1 MKLGILGPPQSGKT
15 TLFAALTRGQT
26 PPSASRGGEKVHLG
40 SVKVPDGRLDALRDM
55 YQPKKFT
62 PAKVDYV
69 DAPPVEAAPGRTE
82 RGALAALAALRDVD
96 AFVLVVRAFED
107 PAVPHFRD
115 PVDPARDASWLAS
128 ELLLEDLA
136 VVERR
141 IERIEKSLKVGKKP
155 EDPNEYEALKRV
167 KEALENERPA
177 SSAGLNAPQERA
189 LRGFRL
195 LSACPWIVVVN
206 ADDAAMK
213 RGEAALVDPVRAR
226 FAEPRPPVI
235 ALSAKTEAEL
245 ASLAE
250 EETKE
255 FMQVLGIEEPG
266 LTRMIRLSYEALG
279 LLSFFT
285 VGPDEVRAWTVR
297 DGALAP
303 EAAGAIHSDLERGF
317 IRAEV
322 ISYDDLMKLGAMNKA
337 RDQGLLRTEG
347 KDYRVR
353 DGDILNVRFSV

>member
-1 MKLGILGPPQSGKT
+1 VKLGILGPPQSGKS
-15 TLFAALTRGQT
+15 TLFAALTRGQVDAG
-26 PPSASRGGEKVHLG
+26 SARGERVHLG
-40 SVKVPDGRLDALRDM
+40 SVKVPDERLERLREM
-55 YQPKKFT
+55 YEPKKFT

-69 DAPPVEAAPGRTE
+69 DAPAVEATPGRAE
-82 RGALAALAALRDVD
+82 RGALASLTALRDVD
-96 AFVLVVRAFED
+96 AFVLVVRAFDD
-107 PAVPHFRD
+107 PSVPHFRES
-115 PVDPARDASWLAS
+115 VDPARDASWLAS

-141 IERIEKSLKVGKKP
+141 LERIEKSLKVGKKP
-155 EDPNEYEALKRV
+155 EDPAEHEGLKLV

-177 SSAGLNAPQERA
+177 RSAALQKPHERA

-195 LSACPWIVVVN
+195 LSASPWIVVVN
-206 ADDAAMK
+206 ADDAGMA
-213 RGEAALVDPVRAR
+213 RGEEALVAPVAAR

-245 ASLAE
+245 AALAPAE
-250 EETKE
+250 AAE
-255 FMQVLGIEEPG
+255 FMQVLGIREPG
-266 LTRMIRLSYEALG
+266 LTRMIHLSYAALG

-297 DGALAP
+297 DGAQAP
-303 EAAGAIHSDLERGF
+303 EAAGTIHSDLERGF

-322 ISYDDLMKLGAMNKA
+322 ISYEDLMRVGTMPKA

>member
-1 MKLGILGPPQSGKT
+1 GPPQSGKT
-15 TLFAALTRGQT
+15 TLFAALTRGQADT
-26 PPSASRGGEKVHLG
+26 GSARGEKVHLG
-40 SVKVPDGRLDALRDM
+40 SVKVPDARLDKLRDL

-69 DAPPVEAAPGRTE
+69 DAPPMETAPGRAE
-82 RGALAALAALRDVD
+82 RGTLAALTALRDVD
-96 AFVLVVRAFED
+96 AFVLVVRAFDD
-107 PAVPHFRD
+107 PAVPHFRETI
-115 PVDPARDASWLAS
+115 DPASDASWLVS

-141 IERIEKSLKVGKKP
+141 INRIEKSLKVGKKP
-155 EDPNEYEALKRV
+155 EDPAEHDALKLV
-167 KEALENERPA
+167 MEALENERPA
-177 SSAGLNAPQERA
+177 RSVPLTKPQERS

-195 LSACPWIVVVN
+195 LSGSPWILVVN
-206 ADDAAMK
+206 ADDETMK
-213 RGEAALVDPVRAR
+213 KGEAAIVTPVLQRL
-226 FAEPRPPVI
+226 AEPRPPVF

-245 ASLAE
+245 AALSDEDA
-250 EETKE
+250 KE
-255 FMQVLGIEEPG
+255 FMQVLGIQEPG

-322 ISYDDLMKLGAMNKA
+322 ISYDDLMRVGTLNKA

>member
-15 TLFAALTRGQT
+15 TLFAALTRGQADT
-26 PPSASRGGEKVHLG
+26 GTSRGEKVHLG
-40 SVKVPDGRLDALRDM
+40 SVKVPDARLDKLRDL

-69 DAPPVEAAPGRTE
+69 DAPPMETAPGRAE
-82 RGALAALAALRDVD
+82 RGTLAALTALRDVD

-107 PAVPHFRD
+107 PAVPHFRETI
-115 PVDPARDASWLAS
+115 DPAGDASWLVS

-141 IERIEKSLKVGKKP
+141 VDRIEKSLKVGKKP
-155 EDPNEYEALKRV
+155 EDPAEHEALKLV
-167 KEALENERPA
+167 MEALENERPA
-177 SSAGLNAPQERA
+177 RSVPLNKQQERS

-195 LSACPWIVVVN
+195 LSASPWIVVVN
-206 ADDAAMK
+206 TDDETMK
-213 RGEAALVDPVRAR
+213 RGEAAVVAPVLERL
-226 FAEPRPPVI
+226 AEPRPPVI

-245 ASLAE
+245 AALSDDDAR
-250 EETKE
+250 E
-255 FMQVLGIEEPG
+255 FMQVLGIQEPG

-322 ISYDDLMKLGAMNKA
+322 ITYDDLMKAGALNKA

>member
-15 TLFAALTRGQT
+15 TLFAALTRGQAD
-26 PPSASRGGEKVHLG
+26 SASSRGEKVHLG

-69 DAPPVEAAPGRTE
+69 DAPPVETAPGRAE

-96 AFVLVVRAFED
+96 AFVLVVRAFSD
-107 PAVPHFRD
+107 PAVPHFRETI
-115 PVDPARDASWLAS
+115 DPARDASWLVS

-141 IERIEKSLKVGKKP
+141 IDRIEKSLKVGKKP
-155 EDPNEYEALKRV
+155 EDPAEYDALKMV

-177 SSAGLNAPQERA
+177 SSVPLNKQQERS

-195 LSACPWIVVVN
+195 LSASPWILVVN
-206 ADDAAMK
+206 ADDEAMK
-213 RGEAALVDPVRAR
+213 KGEEALVAPVLAKL
-226 FAEPRPPVI
+226 AEPRPPVI

-245 ASLAE
+245 ATLSDDDA
-250 EETKE
+250 KE
-255 FMQVLGIEEPG
+255 FMQVLGIREPG
-266 LTRMIRLSYEALG
+266 LTRMIHLSYGALG

-322 ISYDDLMKLGAMNKA
+322 ISYDDLMKSGALNKA
-337 RDQGLLRTEG
+337 KDQGLLRTEG

>member
-1 MKLGILGPPQSGKT
+1 METAPGRAERG
-15 TLFAALTRGQT
+15 TLAALT
-26 PPSASRGGEKVHLG
+26 
-40 SVKVPDGRLDALRDM
+40 
-55 YQPKKFT
+55 
-62 PAKVDYV
+62 
-69 DAPPVEAAPGRTE
+69 
-82 RGALAALAALRDVD
+82 ALRDVD
-96 AFVLVVRAFED
+96 AFVLVGRAFSD
-107 PAVPHFRD
+107 PAVPHFRETI
-115 PVDPARDASWLAS
+115 DPASDASWLVS

-141 IERIEKSLKVGKKP
+141 VDRIEKSLKVGKKP
-155 EDPNEYEALKRV
+155 EDPHEYEALKLV

-177 SSAGLNAPQERA
+177 RSVPLNKQQERS

-195 LSACPWIVVVN
+195 LSASPWILVVN
-206 ADDAAMK
+206 TDDETMK
-213 RGEAALVDPVRAR
+213 KGEQALVAPVLAR
-226 FAEPRPPVI
+226 LAEPRPPVI

-245 ASLAE
+245 AALSDEDA
-250 EETKE
+250 KE

-266 LTRMIRLSYEALG
+266 LTRMIHLSYGALG

-297 DGALAP
+297 DGALAA
-303 EAAGAIHSDLERGF
+303 EASGAIHSDLERGF

-322 ISYDDLMKLGAMNKA
+322 IAYDDLMKAGALNKA